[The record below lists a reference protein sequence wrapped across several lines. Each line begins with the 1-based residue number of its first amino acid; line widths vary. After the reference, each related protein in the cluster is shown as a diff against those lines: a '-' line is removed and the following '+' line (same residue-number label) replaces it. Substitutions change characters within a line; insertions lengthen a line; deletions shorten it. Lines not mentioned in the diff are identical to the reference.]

1 MRRGLKNGRAPTSGL
16 EKHNANQ
23 SREQNTLA
31 NCQDVR
37 EALALYDLCQFVVIE
52 IQIFK
57 FHLLISSL
65 VTAVTL

>member
-1 MRRGLKNGRAPTSGL
+1 M
-16 EKHNANQ
+16 
-23 SREQNTLA
+23 A